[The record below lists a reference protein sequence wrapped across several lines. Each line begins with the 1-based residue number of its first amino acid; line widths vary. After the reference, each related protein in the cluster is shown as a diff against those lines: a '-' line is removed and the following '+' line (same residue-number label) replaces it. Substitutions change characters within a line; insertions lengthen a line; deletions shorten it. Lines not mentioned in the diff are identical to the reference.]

1 MSTKTIIHTDKAPAA
16 VGPYSQGVCIN
27 AVQFIS
33 GQLPVDP
40 ATGKIVDGGIQVQ
53 TEQCLKNLGA
63 VLEKAGVGYEN
74 VLKTTVLLADIADFA
89 AMNEVYGRYFPEESP
104 ARMCFQVAALPMG
117 ALVEIDAITS
127 RGYVK
132 TEEA

>member
-40 ATGKIVDGGIQVQ
+40 ATGKIVDGGIQAQ

-89 AMNEVYGRYFPEESP
+89 AMNEVYGRYFQEESP

-132 TEEA
+132 PEEV

>member
-16 VGPYSQGVCIN
+16 VGSYSQGVCIN

-40 ATGKIVDGGIQVQ
+40 ATGKIVDGGIQAQ

>member
-40 ATGKIVDGGIQVQ
+40 ATGKIVDGGIQAQ

-63 VLEKAGVGYEN
+63 VMEKAGVGYEN

-89 AMNEVYGRYFPEESP
+89 AMNEVYGRYFQEESP

-132 TEEA
+132 PEEV

>member
-1 MSTKTIIHTDKAPAA
+1 MGTKTVIHTDKAPAA
-16 VGPYSQGVCIN
+16 VGPYSQGICIN

-40 ATGKIVDGGIQVQ
+40 ATGKIVEGDIRVQ
-53 TEQCLKNLGA
+53 TEQSLKNLGA

-89 AMNEVYGRYFPEESP
+89 AMNEVYGRYFQEESP
-104 ARMCFQVAALPMG
+104 ARVCFQVAALPMG
-117 ALVEIDAITS
+117 ALVEIDAIAS
-127 RGYVK
+127 RGYI
-132 TEEA
+132 TAEEG

>member
-27 AVQFIS
+27 ALQFIS

-40 ATGKIVDGGIQVQ
+40 ATGKIVDGGIQAQ

-89 AMNEVYGRYFPEESP
+89 AMNEVYGRYFQEESP

-132 TEEA
+132 PEEV

>member
-1 MSTKTIIHTDKAPAA
+1 MSTKTMIHTDKAPAA

-40 ATGKIVDGGIQVQ
+40 ATGKIVDGGIQAQ

-63 VLEKAGVGYEN
+63 VVEKAGVGYEN

-89 AMNEVYGRYFPEESP
+89 AMNEVYGRYFQEESP

-132 TEEA
+132 PEEV

>member
-40 ATGKIVDGGIQVQ
+40 ATGKIVAGGIQAQ

>member
-40 ATGKIVDGGIQVQ
+40 ATGKIVDGGIQAQ

-132 TEEA
+132 PEEV